1 MEKAEI
7 LKTVNEIFI
16 NTLDDE
22 NIVLNYGTTA
32 NDVDEWDSLNHI
44 QLIVAIEKRF
54 KIRFASQ
61 EILNWNNVGDIVND
75 ISSKFN

>member
-61 EILNWNNVGDIVND
+61 EILNWNNVGDIVNG

>member
-44 QLIVAIEKRF
+44 QLIVAIEKWF